1 MVPTDGAVMQYY
13 HDGLVAATGCSSAA
27 NTLDC
32 LRGVPATAI
41 IDYVNTT
48 PAQFNPYGIN
58 FTWTLSMDGT
68 MFKKTLKE
76 SIRAGEYAKIPL
88 IGGQVDDE
96 GT

>member
-1 MVPTDGAVMQYY
+1 MQYY
-13 HDGLVAATGCSSAA
+13 HDGLVAATNCSSAV

-41 IDYVNTT
+41 TAYVNTT
-48 PAQFNPYGIN
+48 PPQFNQYGIN
-58 FTWTLSMDGT
+58 LTWSLTVDGIVL
-68 MFKKTLKE
+68 KKTLKE